1 MSEHKSIV
9 YIDHSEVCDG
19 RLDELKTAIK
29 ELAEFVKAKEP
40 RIIAYNVYFT
50 EGGKRMTVIH
60 IHPDS
65 ASLEFHMKVAGP
77 EFPKFAD
84 FVNMLTINIYGEINE
99 GLLEQLRKKAQM
111 LGNAIVVVHGF
122 HAGLARFGGC

>member
-1 MSEHKSIV
+1 MSEQKSIV
-9 YIDHSEVCDG
+9 YIDYSEVRDG
-19 RLDELKTAIK
+19 RLDELEAAIK
-29 ELAEFVKAKEP
+29 ELAELVKAKEP

-84 FVNMLTINIYGEINE
+84 FVRMLTINIYGEINE
-99 GLLEQLRKKAQM
+99 GLMEQLRKKAQM
-111 LGNAIVVVHGF
+111 LGNATVVAHGF
-122 HAGLARFGGC
+122 HAGFARFGGR

>member
-1 MSEHKSIV
+1 MSEQKSIV
-9 YIDHSEVCDG
+9 YIDHSEVRDG
-19 RLDELKTAIK
+19 RLDELKAAIK

-84 FVNMLTINIYGEINE
+84 FVRMLTINIYGEINE

-111 LGNAIVVVHGF
+111 LGNATVVVHGF
-122 HAGLARFGGC
+122 HAGFDWFGGR